1 MDSRGLDRT
10 DELPV
15 ADTPE
20 DVAVLYSWAN
30 LHGAKYRDFSA
41 SRREYRA
48 QLRHR
53 AAEQVREQELKA
65 QAEAEAAAVA
75 ADAAAR
81 QAQSAAQSLQ
91 SSPADSSRQQALRE
105 AGRASR
111 IASAE
116 RVEAARRAE
125 AAALAEAAAR
135 REERE
140 IAEANVSAKRQ
151 AAQYADSEIRR
162 RDTDVIRR
170 HGVPGEMSD
179 PYVPHPHLQTQPPPT
194 ERMYERPATQRSQ
207 SRATTDFSEAA
218 ESLNE
223 YRQESFA
230 PPAAPVQAEAP
241 PAAEP
246 EQTPMPRSTRSSALR
261 RPQGYTPD
269 DASGVRQIY
278 RGPEFD
284 ESSPEQVAAEPT
296 RQIVSV
302 HRNVVIAAWTRRS
315 RRIWDRRCAGIDIRR
330 SWARWSPRESGLS
343 PRGNASMPILSRA
356 WLPAGGPRR
365 TTAFLCRT
373 SHHPELRR

>member
-1 MDSRGLDRT
+1 MDSRGADRT

-65 QAEAEAAAVA
+65 QAEAEAAAAA

-81 QAQSAAQSLQ
+81 QAQSAAQLLQ

-140 IAEANVSAKRQ
+140 IAEANESAKRQ

-162 RDTDVIRR
+162 RDTDVVRR

-179 PYVPHPHLQTQPPPT
+179 PYVPHPHLQTQALPT
-194 ERMYERPATQRSQ
+194 ERMYERPATQRSPT
-207 SRATTDFSEAA
+207 RTPTDFSTAA
-218 ESLNE
+218 ESLSG
-223 YRQESFA
+223 YRQESLT
-230 PPAAPVQAEAP
+230 PPAASVQTET
-241 PAAEP
+241 PAAQP
-246 EQTPMPRSTRSSALR
+246 QQTPLPRPTRSSVLR

-278 RGPEFD
+278 RGPEYD
-284 ESSPEQVAAEPT
+284 ESSPEQAVAEPA

-302 HRNVVIAAWTRRS
+302 HRNVLNPPARGAGTEMAVDAGLGAKPEAGQAAPGGWPFGPGERFDADFESRMVTRR
-315 RRIWDRRCAGIDIRR
+315 R
-330 SWARWSPRESGLS
+330 ARPSFSQRPSVR
-343 PRGNASMPILSRA
+343 
-356 WLPAGGPRR
+356 
-365 TTAFLCRT
+365 
-373 SHHPELRR
+373 